1 MRRARKKTNYSSFAE
16 KSRPVLLVVSG
27 LMLVIITAC
36 YWTQH
41 DSVAG
46 MTVWPVWVW
55 ALPGFLAAEYGWSK
69 RRWLL
74 TLLLSI
80 AWLAVV
86 TGFGDARGFLNNKEW
101 PSEEWQIAKDHNDAI
116 RVVTVN
122 CGAGNDKAAA
132 EVDEYTPDIVLFQES
147 PAKQCVSSIAR
158 KLYKHKAAVVWT
170 NDTAIIARGRILSS
184 QNKDSWLTE
193 SRIRL
198 TTGREVVVMDV
209 HLSPVAFRTDVWK
222 SEYWKYM
229 SHMRRVHRHEMEY
242 VKERIDQL
250 ADSAP
255 VILGGDFNSPAGDA
269 IFHAISPKLRDA
281 FRDGGKG
288 WGCTLPN
295 SIPLI
300 RIDQVWTNDHF
311 YAAAV
316 IAERTDDS
324 DHRMVICDLLMRAGN

>member
-1 MRRARKKTNYSSFAE
+1 MGRARKKTYYSSFAE

-27 LMLVIITAC
+27 LMLIFIAAC
-36 YWTQH
+36 YWTRH

-55 ALPGFLAAEYGWSK
+55 ALPGFLAAEFGWSR
-69 RRWLL
+69 RRWIP

-86 TGFGDARGFLNNKEW
+86 IGFGDAKSLLNNKEW

-116 RVVTVN
+116 RVISMN
-122 CGAGNDKAAA
+122 CGVGNSKSAA
-132 EVDEYTPDIVLFQES
+132 EVEEYDPDIVLLQES
-147 PAKQCVSSIAR
+147 PSKQEVNNLAR
-158 KLYKHKAAVVWT
+158 KLYKRKAAVAWGR
-170 NDTAIIARGRILSS
+170 DTAIIAKGRILSTHS
-184 QNKDSWLTE
+184 KDFWFTE

-198 TTGREVVVMDV
+198 TFGREVVVLNV

-229 SHMRRVHRHEMEY
+229 SHTRRAHQHEMDY

-250 ADSAP
+250 ADSVP

-269 IFHAISPKLRDA
+269 IFRTISPKLRDA
-281 FRDGGKG
+281 FSDGGKG

-300 RIDQVWTNDHF
+300 RIDQMWTNDHF
-311 YAAAV
+311 YAASV
-316 IAERTDDS
+316 VTRQTENS
-324 DHRMVICDLLMRAGN
+324 DHRMVICDLLMRAGD